1 MGGLQE
7 QLRNACT
14 SFQVLDPSK
23 KSVKENWTQFKTML
37 FDTIKKH
44 IPQRTLIRKSISH
57 GLIRQKCCQ
66 TQQ

>member
-23 KSVKENWTQFKTML
+23 KSVEENWTQLKTML
-37 FDTIKKH
+37 FDTDKKH
-44 IPQRTLIRKSISH
+44 IPQKTLIRKGIFH
-57 GLIRQKCCQ
+57 GLVYALNALFA
-66 TQQ
+66 